1 MSYTNKVSAKMVNVM
16 GDDLTPILAAKVS
29 FDADDI
35 FKEEDACEWWGV
47 ELGCVSRSQ
56 PKLTEKQQ
64 GLIKYLARGMS
75 TKEWKALVASLV
87 ASDDPSFIRE
97 KLWQFRNTPTH
108 AAPFGHCFATFV
120 VEAPVFVA
128 RQLVKHEYLR
138 MSEVSRR
145 YVKGSPVY
153 YQPDEWHSIA
163 ADVKQ
168 GSGGPVTYH
177 DDLADIEAHYAVAT
191 HSADRA
197 YEALLQIV
205 GAEEAR
211 MVLPLCHM
219 TRWWWSGSLDAFANM
234 CNLRLDA
241 HAQSLTREV
250 AQQISDQML
259 TAFPYSWSALVKK

>member
-1 MSYTNKVSAKMVNVM
+1 MTYTNKVSAKMVNVM

-35 FKEEDACEWWGV
+35 GKEEDIDWGYV
-47 ELGCVSRSQ
+47 ELGFLSRPQ
-56 PKLTEKQQ
+56 PRLSDKQQ
-64 GLIKYLARGMS
+64 SLIKYLARGIP

-87 ASDDPSFIRE
+87 ASDDPLFIKE

-138 MSEVSRR
+138 TSEVSRR

-168 GSGGPVTYH
+168 GSGSPVTDF
-177 DDLADIEAHYAVAT
+177 DDIADIDAHYVVAT
-191 HSADRA
+191 AAADRA
-197 YEALLQIV
+197 YHALLDIV

-211 MVLPLCHM
+211 IVLPLCHM

-234 CNLRLDA
+234 ANLRLDS
-241 HAQSLTREV
+241 HAQPLTREV

-259 TAFPYSWSALVKK
+259 TAFPYSWGALVRK